1 MPANS
6 QSQALFAFASAWDTI
21 ATSLHGA
28 AVNLI
33 GHAMTESASSSSRA
47 AGPEPAPLPVFFYR
61 QRQRVLA
68 AALDTTLDIG
78 RQREGE
84 PGPAVRIDR
93 NRGARI
99 IVAPIDDVEVSRSH
113 VEVSPAEGGQVRV
126 ANLSR
131 SLPVR
136 LAPDQLL
143 SPGQSTLASPP
154 VLVQFGSYAVRVDPA
169 EEEELVLEGL
179 PERTIPPGR
188 AAAPATPVRLG
199 ASVEEES
206 LLTWL
211 ETMLGV
217 FQSAANA
224 HDFPEQ
230 AARAAV
236 KIVGL
241 DAAAMLRCSEDG
253 RWRVEAQYTPAGDV
267 REREQAWA
275 PSQTL
280 LGRVRRERR
289 TFRHVP
295 PIGADTPRSLQD
307 VSALVAAPI
316 LDGAGNVIGA
326 LYGDRRSGGQC
337 GPAPGIRAPGISA
350 FDAKLVELLASG
362 IAAGLARVKEEQA
375 ALAARVQ
382 FEQFFTPQ
390 LAAQLERDPRMLE
403 GRDAEV
409 TVLFAD
415 IRGFSRVSE
424 RLGPARTMAWIQ
436 DTMGA
441 LSDCVLAHDG
451 VLVDYIGDELMA
463 MWGAPAPQ
471 TNHAELACYSARQM
485 MELLADISRRWQ
497 GEIGGPVRLGI
508 GLNSGIARVGNT
520 GSPQKFKY
528 GPLGDAVNVASRVQ
542 GATKYLG
549 ADCLITG
556 STLRELPPGAA
567 VRRLA
572 RVRAVNIEQA
582 IDLYEIVATAPGD
595 WDMRFARYNEAL
607 TALEREDVETAGR
620 LARQLAADFPHDTA
634 AAALCDRVSDAER
647 HADAGD
653 ASVWELPGK

>member
-1 MPANS
+1 MAEPVAPTTRAPA
-6 QSQALFAFASAWDTI
+6 ADASPT
-21 ATSLHGA
+21 
-28 AVNLI
+28 
-33 GHAMTESASSSSRA
+33 
-47 AGPEPAPLPVFFYR
+47 LPVFFYR

-68 AALDTTLDIG
+68 AALDAALEVG

-84 PGPAVRIDR
+84 PAPAVRLDR
-93 NRGARI
+93 ARGARVI
-99 IVAPIDDVEVSRSH
+99 IAPIDDVEVSRSH
-113 VEVSPAEGGQVRV
+113 VELAPAEGGQVRIT
-126 ANLSR
+126 NLSR
-131 SLPVR
+131 TQVVKVDPHHS
-136 LAPDQLL
+136 LAP
-143 SPGQSTLASPP
+143 GASLVAPPP
-154 VLVQFGSYAVRVDPA
+154 VLVKFGHMDRYAVRVDPPDD
-169 EEEELVLEGL
+169 EELVLEGL

-188 AAAPATPVRLG
+188 AAPPAALARVSGDLDED
-199 ASVEEES
+199 A
-206 LLTWL
+206 LIQWL
-211 ETMLGV
+211 ETVLDV
-217 FQSAANA
+217 FQSAANS
-224 HDFPEQ
+224 HDFPEL

-241 DAAAMLRCSEDG
+241 DAAAMLRCSDEG
-253 RWRVEAQYTPAGDV
+253 RWRVEAVHAPAVEG
-267 REREQAWA
+267 RANERAWA

-316 LDGAGNVIGA
+316 LDGQGNVIGA
-326 LYGDRRSGGQC
+326 LYGDRRSGGVS
-337 GPAPGIRAPGISA
+337 GGAPDISA
-350 FDAKLVELLASG
+350 FEAKLVELLASG

-375 ALAARVQ
+375 ALEARVQ

-390 LAAQLERDPRMLE
+390 LAAQLERDPRLLE
-403 GRDAEV
+403 GRDAVV

-415 IRGFSRVSE
+415 IRGFSRISE

-471 TNHAELACYSARQM
+471 ADHAELACYAARGM
-485 MELLADISRRWQ
+485 MEALAAINARWQ
-497 GEIGGPVRLGI
+497 AELGSPVRLGI
-508 GLNSGIARVGNT
+508 GLNSGVARVGNT
-520 GSPQKFKY
+520 GSLQKFKY
-528 GPLGDAVNVASRVQ
+528 GPLGPTVNVASRVQ

-549 ADCLITG
+549 ADCIITG
-556 STLRELPPGAA
+556 STLHELPAGAA

-582 IDLYEIVATAPGD
+582 IDLYQIVAQAPAD
-595 WDMRFARYNEAL
+595 WDERCRRYAEAL
-607 TALEREDVETAGR
+607 KALERDDVDAAIE
-620 LARQLAADFPHDTA
+620 LARKLTADFPEDQ
-634 AAALCDRVSDAER
+634 AALALGRRA
-647 HADAGD
+647 ADAHQCVATGD
-653 ASVWELPGK
+653 ASVWQLPGK